1 MFLKID
7 INGTGF
13 ANFHT
18 SRIPFTQME
27 SNMSEHKQNLRTTV
41 RAGTQV
47 FSFNKK
53 VLLRAGVIALTLCL
67 SGCDSLI
74 TKHVEWETIEPQSY
88 PVLNAVGYAPINAQI
103 GLSPTAKR
111 LMAIKASKLDAY
123 RELAEQVYGQKVDGE
138 QELSNLILTNNQLKS
153 SVEGVI
159 RGARVVKSYPVGD
172 DTYATELELDMQVVH
187 NLYLTTAQPKRIRKV
202 SYY

>member
-1 MFLKID
+1 
-7 INGTGF
+7 
-13 ANFHT
+13 
-18 SRIPFTQME
+18 
-27 SNMSEHKQNLRTTV
+27 MSELHQRPSPPVFNL
-41 RAGTQV
+41 
-47 FSFNKK
+47 NKK
-53 VLLRAGVIALTLCL
+53 RLMRASFMALTLCL
-67 SGCDSLI
+67 SACDSLI
-74 TKHVEWETIEPQSY
+74 TKHVEWETVEPENY
-88 PVLNAVGYAPINAQI
+88 PILNAVGYAPIQAQI
-103 GLSPTAKR
+103 GIDAASKR

-138 QELSNLILTNNQLKS
+138 QALANLVLTNNQLKT

-187 NLYLTTAQPKRIRKV
+187 NIYLSTAQPKRIRKV